1 MKDSSGGFSNQQA
14 FLVLLICFPVG
25 LIGLGLVVILLQR
38 PATQMAQPQQPSSQP
53 LVPQPLSKPLPGP
66 SSAPPLP
73 SGLNELQARAIVE
86 EWLSVKPQIFA
97 SPFNTDLADQVVAA
111 GPLWTDLTKTDG
123 SIEWLKKNNSYYS
136 YTSIKI
142 DEVTRFLPSPSMPSI
157 VVSVSENS
165 VLHSPRGNKASS
177 TTNNWLYTLKEEG
190 GRWKI
195 WDYRKQ

>member
-14 FLVLLICFPVG
+14 LLVLLICFPVG

-38 PATQMAQPQQPSSQP
+38 PAPQIAQPQQPPGQP
-53 LVPQPLSKPLPGP
+53 LEPQTPAQPLP
-66 SSAPPLP
+66 SPSPAPLP

-86 EWLSVKPQIFA
+86 EWLSIKPQIFA
-97 SPFNTDLADQVVAA
+97 SPFNTELADQVVAA

-136 YTSIKI
+136 YASIKVN
-142 DEVTRFLPSPSMPSI
+142 EVIRFLPSPSMPSI
-157 VVSVSENS
+157 VVSVSEDS

-177 TTNNWLYTLKEEG
+177 TTSNWLYTLKEEG

>member
-1 MKDSSGGFSNQQA
+1 
-14 FLVLLICFPVG
+14 
-25 LIGLGLVVILLQR
+25 VVILLQR
-38 PATQMAQPQQPSSQP
+38 PVPQIAQPQQPPGQP
-53 LVPQPLSKPLPGP
+53 LEPQTPAQPLP
-66 SSAPPLP
+66 SPSPAPLP

-97 SPFNTDLADQVVAA
+97 SPFNAELADQVVAT

-136 YTSIKI
+136 YSSIKVN
-142 DEVTRFLPSPSMPSI
+142 EVIRFLPSPSMPSI
-157 VVSVSENS
+157 VVSVSEDS

-177 TTNNWLYTLKEEG
+177 TTGKWLYTLKEEG

>member
-1 MKDSSGGFSNQQA
+1 MKESSGGFSNQQA
-14 FLVLLICFPVG
+14 LLVLLICFPLG
-25 LIGLGLVVILLQR
+25 LIGLGLLVILLQR
-38 PATQMAQPQQPSSQP
+38 PAAQMAQPQQNQSSQSLP
-53 LVPQPLSKPLPGP
+53 HQTPAKPLPVP
-66 SSAPPLP
+66 SPAPLS

-97 SPFNTDLADQVVAA
+97 SPFNTDLADKVVAA

-123 SIEWLKKNNSYYS
+123 SIDWLKKNNSYYS
-136 YTSIKI
+136 YASIKVN
-142 DEVTRFLPSPSMPSI
+142 EVTRFSPSPSMPSI

-165 VLHSPRGNKASS
+165 ILHSPLGNKPSL

>member
-53 LVPQPLSKPLPGP
+53 LVPQPPSKPLPGP
-66 SSAPPLP
+66 SPAFLP
-73 SGLNELQARAIVE
+73 SSLNELQARAIVE